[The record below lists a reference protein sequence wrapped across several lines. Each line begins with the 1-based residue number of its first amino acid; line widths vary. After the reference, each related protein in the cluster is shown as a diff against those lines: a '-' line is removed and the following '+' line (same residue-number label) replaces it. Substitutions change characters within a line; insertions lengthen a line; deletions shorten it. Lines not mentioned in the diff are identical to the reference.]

1 MEPWECRESCDPAC
15 DLCDVVDVGSQSA
28 FFFFE
33 NGPKKKIQKKNP
45 DFFELSTCI
54 TVCSCATMEAP
65 GSQDGSTPLAVVNVS
80 DVPPGLQQMQLAA
93 QNTMVTSFSAK
104 NVEETEL
111 VVLSRGPNTTKWQC
125 PHCKNTSSG
134 APERM
139 RKHLTGEGTGAG
151 VLCTAMSRS
160 EIARIAKKFVEHD
173 ETTKGKKSFR
183 QLTCGAENKAD
194 PDCPNDWGP
203 I

>member
-1 MEPWECRESCDPAC
+1 
-15 DLCDVVDVGSQSA
+15 
-28 FFFFE
+28 
-33 NGPKKKIQKKNP
+33 
-45 DFFELSTCI
+45 
-54 TVCSCATMEAP
+54 MEAP
-65 GSQDGSTPLAVVNVS
+65 GSQDGSTPLAVVNAS

-93 QNTMVTSFSAK
+93 QNTVVTTYTAK

-139 RKHLTGEGTGAG
+139 RKHLTGQGTGAG
-151 VLCTAMSRS
+151 VICTAISRS

-173 ETTKGKKSFR
+173 ETNRGTKRPGRPRVYKPPASTTDDDQGGGASKKAKPAGDLAMLPTMHLR
-183 QLTCGAENKAD
+183 LPTMYL
-194 PDCPNDWGP
+194 P
-203 I
+203 IYLPLNSDTNEP